1 MFELPELKFAD
12 PAATA
17 VPVWIATVKAVKA
30 ALGAEN
36 QSQDQKHVFPPEFL
50 ALARAGGFEPHAGR
64 HLAFVQE
71 TGAPAVLFCF
81 DDEASADA
89 FQFGGL
95 AALPAGVYRL
105 VEQPQNSALAALGFL
120 LGAYR
125 FTRYKTGKSGARLIA
140 PHGIDRD
147 EVEAIASAV
156 ALARDLVNTPANDL
170 GPDELEEAARA
181 LAAKFGAEFHVTR
194 GEDLAR
200 EFPLIHAVGKG
211 SPRAPRLVEL
221 RWKSGRARKM
231 ALVGKG
237 VCFDSGGLDIKPE
250 SAMGLMKKDMGGSAA
265 ALASAAMIMAANLDL
280 SLRVLIPIVENS
292 VSGEAFRP
300 GDVYRSRKGL
310 TVEIGNTDAEGR
322 LILADALTY
331 ADEDKPELLVDFA
344 TLTGAARVALGPDLP
359 PFYTDDEALAEQISR
374 HGVECNDPVWRLPL
388 WKNYESKLD
397 SKIADLNNAPA
408 GGMAGSIMAAL
419 FLKRFVTPGLAWAH
433 FDIFA
438 WVPSARPGRPEGGEA
453 QAARLIFAL
462 AREKFGL
469 AKVR

>member
-1 MFELPELKFAD
+1 MFELPELNFAD
-12 PAATA
+12 SSATA
-17 VPVWIATVKAVKA
+17 TPVWIAPAAAIKA
-30 ALGAEN
+30 ALAE
-36 QSQDQKHVFPPEFL
+36 SGQDHVFPPEAL
-50 ALARAGGFEPHAGR
+50 ALARAGGFEPRAGR
-64 HLAFVQE
+64 HLFFVQE
-71 TGAPAVLFCF
+71 SGAPAVLFCL
-81 DDEASADA
+81 DDDAGADP
-89 FQFGGL
+89 FQLGALAGL
-95 AALPAGVYRL
+95 PEGVYRL
-105 VEQPQNSALAALGFL
+105 VESPENPVPASLSFL
-120 LGAYR
+120 LGSYR
-125 FTRYKTGKSGARLIA
+125 YSRYKTLKPGPRLVA
-140 PHGIDRD
+140 PQGIDRD

-181 LAAKFGAEFHVTR
+181 LAEKFGAQFSVMR

-200 EFPLIHAVGKG
+200 ECPLIHAVGKG

-221 RWKSGRARKM
+221 RWKPERARKL

-237 VCFDSGGLDIKPE
+237 VCFDSGGLDLKPE
-250 SAMGLMKKDMGGSAA
+250 SAMGLMKKDMGGAAA
-265 ALASAAMIMAANLDL
+265 ALAASAMIMSANLDVA
-280 SLRVLIPIVENS
+280 LRVLLPIVENS

-310 TVEIGNTDAEGR
+310 SVEIGNTDAEGR
-322 LILADALTY
+322 LVLADALAL
-331 ADEDKPELLVDFA
+331 ADEEKPELLVDFA

-359 PFYTDDEALAEQISR
+359 PFYTDNEDLAQAIAR
-374 HGVECNDPVWRLPL
+374 HGLECNDPVWRLPL
-388 WKNYESKLD
+388 WKAYEAKLD